1 MQFLKISA
9 NYFFSFI
16 KPQHRFYFVAGQS
29 NALYDPAS
37 HILFQGLKGDNNN
50 DDEKKKSR
58 SLYSRMI
65 EIANTTISL
74 P

>member
-16 KPQHRFYFVAGQS
+16 KPQHRFYYVAGQS

-50 DDEKKKSR
+50 DDEKKN
-58 SLYSRMI
+58 LGHYI
-65 EIANTTISL
+65 PEW
-74 P
+74 